1 MIVINRPTDIKG
13 PVVNADNELLLSNED
28 LKKGIVDAAG
38 KPFKTNMQKAVDKV
52 RTNIAN
58 TRKAIGMALNFGKKV
73 AGTAIGAAKGL
84 MKGIGKY
91 MNFGMSAFK
100 GSDVKG
106 MAEAAAQSPE
116 NAASLNITLL
126 TQIRDILAER
136 LPEKDSGSKA
146 TLSSMFS
153 GGSVDP
159 QPSGGAGGAVSPEG
173 PETNVVNGSG
183 GAGSLL
189 GVLQSGVGMAKAAA
203 GKAASVAGSLLKG
216 RKGVLGK
223 LGGFL
228 SKATEGGEE
237 QPAAKPAEQAQAA
250 PQEKQSRMAA
260 LRERVAA
267 AKDKMRIGG
276 GKATLND
283 INGDGVR
290 ENSVI
295 DKLRNKTNKNDA
307 SNARG
312 GNREVQK
319 LDTENAV
326 DFVMGKL
333 AAAKGLVGSLI
344 SGAADLFSLGGGKT
358 DRARG
363 GPRGKGP
370 RGKGP
375 RGKGPRGKVGNGVL
389 RKTLELGKRGAV
401 QAGRWALTRA
411 LPFIAT
417 RAIPAIV
424 GAIGT
429 VLGSPVIAGVA
440 AAAAVGGLA
449 WWGYKTFYK
458 DNKDVKLKDAASLN
472 SIRMAEYGFG
482 LDDTT
487 QYGRLAQLEKVLEP
501 AVIKNDKGVELD
513 KSKISAQDV
522 LSIFGVTEEEP
533 TRVKA
538 LLTWLERRFKPTYLK
553 WQAIAKAIDKPLDK
567 LDSEDKPIKLKILQ
581 AIEGNNSRF
590 GM

>member
-1 MIVINRPTDIKG
+1 
-13 PVVNADNELLLSNED
+13 
-28 LKKGIVDAAG
+28 
-38 KPFKTNMQKAVDKV
+38 
-52 RTNIAN
+52 
-58 TRKAIGMALNFGKKV
+58 
-73 AGTAIGAAKGL
+73 
-84 MKGIGKY
+84 
-91 MNFGMSAFK
+91 
-100 GSDVKG
+100 
-106 MAEAAAQSPE
+106 
-116 NAASLNITLL
+116 
-126 TQIRDILAER
+126 
-136 LPEKDSGSKA
+136 
-146 TLSSMFS
+146 
-153 GGSVDP
+153 
-159 QPSGGAGGAVSPEG
+159 
-173 PETNVVNGSG
+173 
-183 GAGSLL
+183 
-189 GVLQSGVGMAKAAA
+189 MAKAAA

-319 LDTENAV
+319 LDTKNAV

-333 AAAKGLVGSLI
+333 TDAFATQQQRCCCEG
-344 SGAADLFSLGGGKT
+344 GAADLLDMGGDKT

-424 GAIGT
+424 SAIGT

-449 WWGYKTFYK
+449 WWGYKKFYK

-501 AVIKNDKGVELD
+501 AVIKNDKGAELD

-522 LSIFGVTEEEP
+522 LSIFGVMVCIFCGIVEC
-533 TRVKA
+533 
-538 LLTWLERRFKPTYLK
+538 
-553 WQAIAKAIDKPLDK
+553 
-567 LDSEDKPIKLKILQ
+567 
-581 AIEGNNSRF
+581 
-590 GM
+590 